1 MKKLILL
8 LFLISFSIGVKSQ
21 SYTQLTAPDAVTG
34 KTMELSSM
42 VKGKGLVLIFHTL
55 ECPFVKMYEDRIK
68 ALRGNFQNQGFT
80 FALVNPEAGNSE
92 SDFLPL
98 RNHIN
103 ESGLNM
109 SYLSDYSKEWAK
121 AFGITKIPEVIVLI
135 PSAEGPKIAYRGAI
149 DNNPQAESA
158 VTERHLERAL
168 NQIAK
173 GESPAASQVRPVG
186 CNLRTY

>member
-8 LFLISFSIGVKSQ
+8 LFLISFSFGVKSQ
-21 SYTQLTAPDAVTG
+21 SYTQITAPDAVTG
-34 KTMELSSM
+34 KKMELTSM

-68 ALRGNFQNQGFT
+68 TLRANFQNQGFT

-168 NQIAK
+168 NQLAK
-173 GESPAASQVRPVG
+173 GETPSARQVRPVG